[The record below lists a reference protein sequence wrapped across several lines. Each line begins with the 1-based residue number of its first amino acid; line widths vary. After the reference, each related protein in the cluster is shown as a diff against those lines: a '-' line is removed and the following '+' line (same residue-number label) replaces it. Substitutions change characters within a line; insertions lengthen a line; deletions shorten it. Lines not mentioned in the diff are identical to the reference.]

1 MLMSL
6 LLFPASLAVRAMWP
20 VLANVLHKE
29 LRRAIPSLRQS
40 VSGGWFSTLCAW
52 REECQDGRTT
62 GWKQAGRGRLQL
74 PGAAK

>member
-20 VLANVLHKE
+20 VLANGLHKE
-29 LRRAIPSLRQS
+29 LRRAVPSLRQS
-40 VSGGWFSTLCAW
+40 VVGRFSTFSAW

-62 GWKQAGRGRLQL
+62 GWRQPGSLRHCLEAGC
-74 PGAAK
+74 P

>member
-29 LRRAIPSLRQS
+29 LRCAVPSLRQS
-40 VSGGWFSTLCAW
+40 VVVGFLLSVLGE
-52 REECQDGRTT
+52 RNVRMEEPRDGSS
-62 GWKQAGRGRLQL
+62 LDH
-74 PGAAK
+74 

>member
-29 LRRAIPSLRQS
+29 LRRAVPSLRQS
-40 VSGGWFSTLCAW
+40 VVVGFLLSVLGE
-52 REECQDGRTT
+52 RNVRMEEPRDGSS
-62 GWKQAGRGRLQL
+62 LDH
-74 PGAAK
+74 

>member
-1 MLMSL
+1 MSL

-40 VSGGWFSTLCAW
+40 VVVGFLFSVLGE
-52 REECQDGRTT
+52 RNVRMEEPQDGSS
-62 GWKQAGRGRLQL
+62 LDH
-74 PGAAK
+74 